1 MHSYSSSTARG
12 LNPKIIIHDAHNFA
26 SENITNGFT
35 ITLGTRNLR
44 MCSGQAHTRT
54 PDALKQLLLVTPGR
68 HSWLAM
74 ESGDS
79 SELEQLLSSRFLVHP
94 MSHTGRLEG
103 NRCSGAKGQLGKVPS
118 EEGAF
123 QEAQMDPW
131 EVHQD
136 KRPV

>member
-1 MHSYSSSTARG
+1 MH
-12 LNPKIIIHDAHNFA
+12 
-26 SENITNGFT
+26 
-35 ITLGTRNLR
+35 ITLLQKISR
-44 MCSGQAHTRT
+44 MVSRSPLVHKISVCAVGKPIRAFT
-54 PDALKQLLLVTPGR
+54 PDAVKQLLLVTPGR